1 MLRPGFPKL
10 SHSDLPH
17 ALSSIVL
24 IAQVYRRGEPPIND
38 VILRGRLVG
47 LPLSATDG
55 FEYYVG
61 GYCQVGADGCF

>member
-24 IAQVYRRGEPPIND
+24 IAQVYRRGEPRRFACD
-38 VILRGRLVG
+38 L
-47 LPLSATDG
+47 T
-55 FEYYVG
+55 YVK
-61 GYCQVGADGCF
+61 VEVDPETWTAA